1 MRSNSFVLPLFFF
14 CTGVTA
20 LASAVTTAEAIGS
33 LKKMNTDTCVQIG
46 SNVPDAPKNPKLI
59 APYCGC
65 VSDAYWMAVPVSEQ
79 QELLTKGASPGM
91 AKNLD
96 SRMAAAQVACRKKL
110 AF

>member
-1 MRSNSFVLPLFFF
+1 MRSNSFLLALFFF
-14 CTGVTA
+14 CLGIAT
-20 LASAVTTAEAIGS
+20 LASAVTKADAIGS
-33 LKKMNTDTCVQIG
+33 LKKMNTDACVQIG

-79 QELLTKGASPGM
+79 EELLTKGNSPGI